1 MIRIG
6 DTFIRS
12 DLTGAWFPVH
22 PANQQ
27 LLSINCGDGILIP
40 IFSTR
45 EKYDEAAKWGGF
57 QFAHCQEVLDHKQF
71 FDSLLEAKTRFD
83 FRLILDPELV
93 NGHLRFK
100 LVPLDESDVKV
111 VKESL
116 DNR

>member
-12 DLTGAWFPVH
+12 DLTGTWFPAH

-40 IFSTR
+40 IFSTK

-57 QFAHCQEVLDHKQF
+57 QFAHCQEILNHKQF
-71 FDSLLEAKTRFD
+71 FDSLMEAKTRFS
-83 FRLILDPELV
+83 FHLILDPELV
-93 NGHLRFK
+93 EGRLRFK
-100 LVPLDESDVKV
+100 LIPLDELDLKV
-111 VKESL
+111 VKGS
-116 DNR
+116 